1 MERTRQWVV
10 VFLGM
15 LSIAAVLLGSGCAK
29 KEIASTGPIRY
40 QQVEIPGYQKQDYE
54 NLLSH
59 ESEDVRSNAI
69 CNLIPHAAEYGRIL
83 SKTKAGDSVQPNP
96 PIGNATMKSAQAVYD
111 RMKEEVSGSKE
122 YCKAV
127 GLIFLGEFASNY
139 SEKKEVAD
147 LVLSIETKDPRIQYE
162 QLDVMDTI
170 SRYPYYFDPV
180 LLKPFLESRAWI
192 IRSKTYGLLDGMAC
206 DELHP
211 LLIQAYDKS
220 TLESDKI
227 QIVHAFRNGYGPEV
241 FDLLRREINENRNER
256 IKREWAAILKR
267 NCDEAAVFQWIMNQ
281 NTAIDAATMK
291 SIADSYMDELNNPQG
306 QRFFKEILVSHQARW
321 IDAIEPELFFKNLY
335 DALRNEAMAGAVADL
350 ETVVLSSD
358 RFKEAWRLHKAQYA
372 QEARAQEARTKK
384 EEQLFKAI
392 LPKYNVLLK
401 TFLKDSEKLFLAE
414 GMDRQEVEE
423 TTESIREL
431 LDLTREE
438 Q

>member
-1 MERTRQWVV
+1 
-10 VFLGM
+10 
-15 LSIAAVLLGSGCAK
+15 
-29 KEIASTGPIRY
+29 
-40 QQVEIPGYQKQDYE
+40 
-54 NLLSH
+54 
-59 ESEDVRSNAI
+59 
-69 CNLIPHAAEYGRIL
+69 
-83 SKTKAGDSVQPNP
+83 
-96 PIGNATMKSAQAVYD
+96 
-111 RMKEEVSGSKE
+111 MKEEVSGSKE

-147 LVLSIETKDPRIQYE
+147 LVLSVETKDPRIQYE

-206 DELHP
+206 DALHP

-241 FDLLRREINENRNER
+241 FDLFRREINENRNER
-256 IKREWAAILKR
+256 IKREWAAILKGNR
-267 NCDEAAVFQWIMNQ
+267 DETAVFQWIMNQ
-281 NTAIDAATMK
+281 NTAIDVATMK
-291 SIADSYMDELNNPQG
+291 SIADSYLYELNNPQG

-335 DALRNEAMAGAVADL
+335 AALRNEAKAGAVADL

-358 RFKEAWRLHKAQYA
+358 RFKEGWRAHKARYTQDDHE
-372 QEARAQEARTKK
+372 QEARAKK
-384 EEQLFKAI
+384 EEHFSKTI
-392 LPKYNVLLK
+392 LPKFNVLLEA
-401 TFLKDSEKLFLAE
+401 FLKDSEKLFLAE
-414 GMDRQEVEE
+414 GMDRQEVDE